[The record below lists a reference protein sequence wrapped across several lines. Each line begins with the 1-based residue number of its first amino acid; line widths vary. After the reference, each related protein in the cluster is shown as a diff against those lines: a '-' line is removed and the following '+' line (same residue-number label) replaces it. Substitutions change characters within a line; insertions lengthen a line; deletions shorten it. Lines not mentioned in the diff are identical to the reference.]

1 MSNTRKLTDS
11 SVMGT
16 APIPSVLIKMA
27 FPLMCSMLVQ
37 ALYNVVDSVYVSMVS
52 EDCLTAL
59 SLAFPVQ
66 NILIGLATGT
76 GVGIITL
83 ISRALGAG
91 DNKRANRVAGNAI
104 TLAVCC
110 WLLMLVFG
118 IFFAKPFIWSQTDS
132 EIIRGYGDRYLQT
145 VCIGSFFVYIEITTE
160 KLLQSTSLTKLSMI
174 TQMVG
179 AITNII
185 LDPFFIFG
193 WCGLPAMDTLGA
205 AVATVIGQAAGAAV
219 GIYML
224 VSRNRELRI
233 KLPDFIP
240 DGKIIASTYKIGF
253 PSILMMIVGSFTT
266 YVMNLILIGFS
277 STAVAVYG
285 GYFKIQSMFFMPVF
299 GLNSAVVPIIGY
311 NFGARQKS
319 RIYETIKVGVL
330 YAAVLMIAG
339 TLVMELFPGFIF
351 EKVFSASAA
360 MLLIG
365 IPALR
370 IIAIHFP
377 VAAFNIVAGSAF
389 QALDRSVFSFA
400 VSLLRQVFALLPVAY
415 LLSLTGNV
423 NNVWWCFP
431 ISEIVSTVCTVIFL
445 KFTFKNMERRLAEPR
460 N

>member
-1 MSNTRKLTDS
+1 MSKTSKITDS

-37 ALYNVVDSVYVSMVS
+37 AMYNVVDSVYVSMVN

-66 NILIGLATGT
+66 NVLIGLATGT

-91 DNKRANRVAGNAI
+91 DNRRANHVAGNAM
-104 TLAVCC
+104 TLAFCC
-110 WLLMLVFG
+110 WILMVIFG

-132 EIIRGYGDRYLQT
+132 ESIRAYGDRYLQT
-145 VCIGSFFVYIEITTE
+145 ICIGSLFVYFEITCE
-160 KLLQSTSLTKLSMI
+160 KLLQSTSLTKLSMV

-179 AITNII
+179 AITNIL
-185 LDPFFIFG
+185 LDPVFIFG
-193 WCGLPAMDTLGA
+193 WFGLPAMDTFGA

-219 GIYML
+219 GIILMIK
-224 VSRNRELRI
+224 RNTEIRISLR
-233 KLPDFIP
+233 DFIP
-240 DGKIIASTYKIGF
+240 DRHIIAGTYKIGF
-253 PSILMMIVGSFTT
+253 PSILMMVVSSFTT
-266 YVMNLILIGFS
+266 YAMNLILIGFS

-285 GYFKIQSMFFMPVF
+285 AYFKIQSMFFMPVF

-311 NFGARQKS
+311 NFGARQKQ
-319 RIYETIKVGVL
+319 RIYETIKVGVG
-330 YAAVLMIAG
+330 YAAILMVAG
-339 TLVMELFPGFIF
+339 TLVMELFPGIIF

-365 IPALR
+365 VPALR

-377 VAAFNIVAGSAF
+377 LAAFNIVGGSAF

-400 VSLLRQVFALLPVAY
+400 VSLLRQVFALLPTAY

-431 ISEIVSTVCTVIFL
+431 ISEIVSTICSVIFL
-445 KFTFKNMERRLAEPR
+445 KLTMNNMERRLAQPGE
-460 N
+460 

>member
-1 MSNTRKLTDS
+1 MSDTRRITDS

-16 APIPSVLIKMA
+16 EAVPSVLIKMA

-66 NILIGLATGT
+66 NILIGLGTGT

-83 ISRALGAG
+83 ISRSLGCG
-91 DNKRANRVAGNAI
+91 DNKRANHVAGNAI
-104 TLAVCC
+104 FLAVCC

-118 IFFAKPFIWSQTDS
+118 IFWAKPFIWSQTDS
-132 EIIRGYGDRYLQT
+132 EAIRSYGDRYLMT
-145 VCIGSFFVYIEITTE
+145 VCIGSIFAYFEICCE

-179 AITNII
+179 AVTNII

-205 AVATVIGQAAGAAV
+205 AIATVIGQAVGAVV
-219 GIYML
+219 GVVL
-224 VSRNRELRI
+224 LLRRNRELRI
-233 KLPDFIP
+233 SARDLIP
-240 DGKIIASTYKIGF
+240 DGGIISATYRIGF
-253 PSILMMIVGSFTT
+253 PSILMMVVSSFTT

-311 NFGARQKS
+311 NFGARKKA
-319 RIYETIKVGVL
+319 RIYETVKVGVM
-330 YAAVLMIAG
+330 YAAVLMVIGMIVLEA
-339 TLVMELFPGFIF
+339 FPGFIF
-351 EKVFSASAA
+351 AKVFSASEA

-365 IPALR
+365 VPALR

-377 VAAFNIVAGSAF
+377 IASFNIVAGSAF
-389 QALDRSVFSFA
+389 QALDRSVFSFIT
-400 VSLLRQVFALLPVAY
+400 SLMRQVFALLPVAY

-431 ISEIVSTVCTVIFL
+431 IAEVVSTICTVIFL
-445 KFTFKNMERRLAEPR
+445 KLTFGNMERRLAEPVE
-460 N
+460 